1 MPSVSLRR
9 CAWAVRLLLG
19 LGALD
24 HALLL
29 ARHAFALH
37 AIERLARDAPTATP
51 SVGALDGALTALSTT
66 AAVLA
71 YGSLAALALWSV
83 ALSRAATRA
92 GLLGWRDAPPTL
104 ALSWLVPGV
113 NLVQPFRRL
122 LSLRR
127 ALVETPLAEPRPVA
141 RDDVGYRE
149 PALTSLPSVGAEGR
163 APVGLW
169 AALWLASGVV
179 SLGASLVHLDPTRA
193 EGIRTATLLAAAV
206 DGLRVGAAGVAIIV
220 VTRLT
225 AAVAARDTTNPSP
238 SEGGA
243 RALFGHGRA
252 LRSDRFLDREQARN
266 RRNDR

>member
-1 MPSVSLRR
+1 MSAVSLRR
-9 CAWAVRLLLG
+9 CAWAVRVLLA
-19 LGALD
+19 LGALN

-37 AIERLARDAPTATP
+37 AIDRLARHAPTATP
-51 SVGALDGALTALSTT
+51 SVGALDRAFNVLSTT
-66 AAVLA
+66 SAVLA
-71 YGSLAALALWSV
+71 FGCLAALALWSV
-83 ALSRAATRA
+83 ALSRAARRA

-104 ALSWLVPGV
+104 ALSWLIPGV

-149 PALTSLPSVGAEGR
+149 PALTSLPAVGTDGR
-163 APVGLW
+163 APIGLW

-179 SLGASLVHLDPTRA
+179 PLVASLVHLDPTRA
-193 EGIRTATLLAAAV
+193 DGIRTATLLAAAV

-225 AAVAARDTTNPSP
+225 AAVVARDTTNPSP
-238 SEGGA
+238 SEV
-243 RALFGHGRA
+243 RL
-252 LRSDRFLDREQARN
+252 
-266 RRNDR
+266 